1 MNEVKVS
8 HPHIPHARRS
18 RSSVDA
24 FDKKNTFGLGGT
36 PCRYGVDICHGVG
49 DFRTRHVTLWRTI
62 IIDFV
67 RVCWGVLH
75 YRTKT
80 RESAERGRRGEKD
93 QNGDENAE
101 INNVAA
107 HIVLRRR
114 IIEIR
119 ELRPTSVKIFYYYYL
134 LYTHTLHAVSRP
146 ENTAR
151 SYGRRLVCAAAA
163 AAATVVR
170 ARGQRTVSNVPLL
183 TSNAAA
189 DINS

>member
-1 MNEVKVS
+1 MLGCT
-8 HPHIPHARRS
+8 ARS
-18 RSSVDA
+18 YENV
-24 FDKKNTFGLGGT
+24 
-36 PCRYGVDICHGVG
+36 
-49 DFRTRHVTLWRTI
+49 
-62 IIDFV
+62 
-67 RVCWGVLH
+67 
-75 YRTKT
+75 
-80 RESAERGRRGEKD
+80 EERGKGKGEEKD

-163 AAATVVR
+163 AVVR